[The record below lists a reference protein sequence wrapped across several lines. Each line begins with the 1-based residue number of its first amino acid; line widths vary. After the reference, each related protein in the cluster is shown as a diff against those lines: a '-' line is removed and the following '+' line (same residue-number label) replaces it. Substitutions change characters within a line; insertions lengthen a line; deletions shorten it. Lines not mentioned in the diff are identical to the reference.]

1 MLAARPN
8 INREE
13 VGLIPVLHFT
23 LADDGTFTYTVYEG
37 SLDAMLVR

>member
-13 VGLIPVLHFT
+13 VGLIPVLQFT
-23 LADDGTFTYTVYEG
+23 LTEDGDFTYKVYEG